1 MSFRGKGQVGST
13 LVFFW
18 NLRVHHISS
27 FFSRYAFYFFVQ
39 EGITSKHA
47 LVVAF
52 FITFGRK
59 LLHLDL
65 HSLYLW
71 HVIFFCIVLILEE
84 VAHYQNVLCHIA
96 HHTHYFIDVS
106 IKIFLSVHS
115 ILENFHDTGKGRSC
129 KYSIIPFTN
138 FVSNLMVK
146 ICKITRGML

>member
-27 FFSRYAFYFFVQ
+27 FFFSLCILFFC
-39 EGITSKHA
+39 TRRDHKHKHA

-59 LLHLDL
+59 LSHLDL

-71 HVIFFCIVLILEE
+71 RVIFFCIVLILEE
-84 VAHYQNVLCHIA
+84 VAHYQNVFCLFHRCINKNLSFCSFHPWKLPR
-96 HHTHYFIDVS
+96 HR
-106 IKIFLSVHS
+106 KREKLQIFYHS
-115 ILENFHDTGKGRSC
+115 IH
-129 KYSIIPFTN
+129 
-138 FVSNLMVK
+138 
-146 ICKITRGML
+146 